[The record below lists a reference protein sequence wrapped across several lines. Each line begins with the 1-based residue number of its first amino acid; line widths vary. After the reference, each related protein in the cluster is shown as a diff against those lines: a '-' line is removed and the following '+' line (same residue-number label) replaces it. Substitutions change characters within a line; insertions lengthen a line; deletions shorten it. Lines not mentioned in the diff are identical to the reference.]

1 MKLKCLGSS
10 SLGNCYLL
18 IGDSE
23 TLIIE
28 AGVKFSKV
36 KVALNFDLSNVVGC
50 CITHEHLDH
59 SKAAIEMQGSGI
71 EIIGTSGTLVKC
83 LVHPLN
89 SCIISYRVSAAFGGF
104 RITAYQTIHDAE
116 EPCAFLIEHLEIGR
130 MLFITDTASFKYEFK
145 GIDHL
150 IIEANYDDDIVNE
163 NNINN
168 PNSFNNI
175 ERLEESHM
183 SIKECEFTCGY
194 NVYSGTKS
202 VILIHLSGGN
212 SDSEM
217 FKDTIKRKTGKPV
230 YVADENFELILHG

>member
-10 SLGNCYLL
+10 SSGNCYLL
-18 IGDSE
+18 IGEKE

-36 KVALNFDLSNVVGC
+36 KEALSFDLSNVVGC
-50 CITHEHLDH
+50 ILSHEHGDH
-59 SKAAIEMQGSGI
+59 AKYASEMQSAGI
-71 EIIGTSGTLVKC
+71 EIIGTVGTLVKC
-83 LVHPLN
+83 IDTHIN
-89 SCIISYRVSAAFGGF
+89 SCIIFYRVAAAFGGF
-104 RITAYQTIHDAE
+104 TITTYQTIHDAE
-116 EPCAFLIEHLEIGR
+116 EPCAFLIEHPEIGR

-145 GIDHL
+145 GINHL
-150 IIEANYDDDIVNE
+150 MIEANYDDDIVNE

-168 PNSFNNI
+168 PNAFNNI
-175 ERLEESHM
+175 ERLQESHM

-202 VILIHLSGGN
+202 IILIHLSGGN
-212 SDSEM
+212 SDTQL

-230 YVADENFELILHG
+230 YVANENFEIEL